1 MKKTAK
7 YVWGSFPDGGEQLF
21 LIVTLE
27 EVEDILDGYV
37 LDEINEFI
45 ISGQLA
51 NHLLED
57 LTPYLCMR
65 ARQYLGLE

>member
-1 MKKTAK
+1 MKKVSK
-7 YVWGSFPDGGEQLF
+7 YVWGSFPACGELLF
-21 LIVTLE
+21 LTVTLE

-45 ISGQLA
+45 VSGQLA

-57 LTPYLCMR
+57 LTPYL
-65 ARQYLGLE
+65 